1 VILKK
6 NPCSR
11 GVRDFDREKAAF
23 HFSGPE
29 GQLPVI
35 WIQLFSSCSG
45 TASIGLR
52 QEPPFRLFR
61 QKISGHRKFLGIGY
75 DLSEEFFHS
84 KEEEIWVSDPSQI
97 GSEEFDF
104 GIE

>member
-1 VILKK
+1 M
-6 NPCSR
+6 
-11 GVRDFDREKAAF
+11 
-23 HFSGPE
+23 
-29 GQLPVI
+29 
-35 WIQLFSSCSG
+35 
-45 TASIGLR
+45 
-52 QEPPFRLFR
+52 
-61 QKISGHRKFLGIGY
+61 GHRKFLGIGY

>member
-1 VILKK
+1 MGLSAKAISEKVPPTQEDI
-6 NPCSR
+6 
-11 GVRDFDREKAAF
+11 DFMVLGSLRERV
-23 HFSGPE
+23 
-29 GQLPVI
+29 L
-35 WIQLFSSCSG
+35 
-45 TASIGLR
+45 
-52 QEPPFRLFR
+52 
-61 QKISGHRKFLGIGY
+61 ISMGHRKFLGIGY